1 LESFG
6 GIVPLHWTL
15 GSIQDYN
22 QAANR
27 AARQLHFE
35 WRNHAGTIS
44 VRKFDGKEAEERAER
59 LAIPLVGRRK
69 ANVSVDWNG

>member
-1 LESFG
+1 LASSG
-6 GIVPLHWTL
+6 GIVPQRWTP
-15 GSIQDYN
+15 GSTQGYN

-44 VRKFDGKEAEERAER
+44 VRKLEGKEAEERAER

-69 ANVSVDWNG
+69 AKVSVDWNG